1 MTNMNNMATMQS
13 IQGKE
18 EHPGTLASM
27 NNLAMVPRIQGK
39 YQQAKEMHRQAL
51 RLREVVPWLAV
62 LGGRLAMRASR
73 AAKAGIRERVDA
85 SIVLASCHRA
95 CSRRNRVRDPRNGKE
110 GRSDQ

>member
-1 MTNMNNMATMQS
+1 MLCIVAMLFMFVATQCERPFIMTNMNNMATMQS

-51 RLREVVPWLAV
+51 GLREVVPWLAV

-73 AAKAGIRERVDA
+73 ATKAGIR
-85 SIVLASCHRA
+85 
-95 CSRRNRVRDPRNGKE
+95 
-110 GRSDQ
+110 